1 MKPESRSALFSFL
14 IELGVYSVLVFVY
27 YFAVL
32 HFLGDW
38 LLHMFQ
44 DSRKWYAALAL
55 VLIVAQGFL
64 LETLTTTLLRFIQR
78 EREQ

>member
-1 MKPESRSALFSFL
+1 MKPEARSAVFSFL
-14 IELGVYSVLVFVY
+14 IELAVYAVLVVGY
-27 YFAVL
+27 YFLVL

-44 DSRKWYAALAL
+44 DSRKWYAVLSL